1 MLADILQE
9 ILSSAAN
16 AEYRNNGEPIKLVI
30 ALDNGT
36 VYRGHL
42 VSPEEWLEINSVDGR
57 TGQGWVGGRERAVP
71 GSWPK
76 TFTDPKVQER
86 IKQTAQVASR
96 DGNDGTTYT
105 MIFMTMVEF
114 LSGDHWVSGSSMAT
128 ETNKVI
134 ACGEQY
140 H

>member
-1 MLADILQE
+1 MLADVLQE
-9 ILSSAAN
+9 ILRSAADARYN
-16 AEYRNNGEPIKLVI
+16 RPDGDPIKLVI
-30 ALDNGT
+30 ALDNGS

-42 VSPEEWLEINSVDGR
+42 VSFEEWLEINSIDR
-57 TGQGWVGGRERAVP
+57 TSPGWVGGRERPVR

-76 TFTDPKVQER
+76 AITDPDVLTR
-86 IKQTAQVASR
+86 IREKEKAAASEEEA
-96 DGNDGTTYT
+96 DITHT

-114 LSGDHWVSGSSMAT
+114 LSGDRWVSGSSMAT
-128 ETNKVI
+128 DAKKVV